1 MIAPKLSNVIEEVNE
16 CSFSHELAENQI
28 VKKSPTSTEEQEL
41 INRFGGKKL
50 GDELPKNSLTAPI
63 LIVDDNSL
71 NMTAIQFMLQQMGYQ
86 SDMAL
91 SGQSAY

>member
-1 MIAPKLSNVIEEVNE
+1 MSKKVKRRMKAPKLSSVIEQVNE
-16 CSFSHELAENQI
+16 SSFSHELAEKQI
-28 VKKSPTSTEEQEL
+28 EKKSHTSTEEQEL

-71 NMTAIQFMLQQMGYQ
+71 NMTAIQFMLQ
-86 SDMAL
+86 
-91 SGQSAY
+91 